1 MDRREFIKKL
11 GLGGAA
17 VGTAAIVGCKGG
29 SQGEAG
35 GSLSDVPKGQMA
47 LRENHNSGDKVSIL
61 GYGCMRWPTKKGAD
75 GKEVMDQERI
85 NELVDTALE
94 YGVNYFD
101 TSPVYCQGQSE
112 HATGIALSRHPRES
126 YYIATKMSNFSPDT
140 QSKEGS
146 IAMYQ
151 NSLKELQ
158 TDYIDYMLLHA
169 VGGSMEEFQTRFV
182 ENGILDY
189 LMAER
194 EAGRVRNL
202 GFSFHGQQ
210 SVFDEMMALH
220 DTVHWDFVQIQM
232 NYLDWYHANEMNS
245 FNVDA
250 SYLYDEL
257 TKRDIPVVI
266 MEPLLGGRLSKVNG
280 SVLRMLKAKEPDR
293 TAASWAFR
301 YCGSYPNVLT
311 ALSGMTYMEH
321 LVDNLHSYCPLKPL
335 TEEERSFLEDDVAN
349 EILKYPA
356 IPCTA
361 CQYCMPCPYG
371 LDIPGIFA
379 HYNKCINEGTMP
391 SSTQDPEY
399 QKLRRAFLIGYDR
412 SVPKLR
418 QANHCIECCRC
429 LEHCP
434 QKIEIPT
441 EMHKIDEYVEKLKQ
455 GLEL

>member
-11 GLGGAA
+11 GLGSAA
-17 VGTAAIVGCKGG
+17 VGTAAVVGCKGG
-29 SQGEAG
+29 SQEEVGH
-35 GSLSDVPKGQMA
+35 SLQDVPKGQMT

-61 GYGCMRWPTKKGAD
+61 GYGCMRWPTKKGKD
-75 GKEVMDQERI
+75 GNEEMDQEQI
-85 NELVDTALE
+85 NRLIDTALE

-112 HATGIALSRHPRES
+112 RATGMALSRHPRES

-140 QSKEGS
+140 QSKEAS
-146 IAMYQ
+146 IAMYK

-158 TDYIDYMLLHA
+158 TDYLDYMLLHA
-169 VGGSMEEFQTRFV
+169 VGGSMEDYQKRFV
-182 ENGILDY
+182 DNGILDY
-189 LMAER
+189 LMEER
-194 EAGRVRNL
+194 KAGRIRNL

-210 SVFDEMMALH
+210 SVFDAMMELH

-232 NYLDWYHANEMNS
+232 NYLDWFHANEMNS

-280 SVLRMLKAKEPDR
+280 SVLRMLKSKEPDR

-321 LVDNLHSYCPLKPL
+321 LVDNLHSFCPLKPL
-335 TEEERSFLEDDVAN
+335 TDEERSYLEDDVAN
-349 EILKYPA
+349 EILKYPT

-379 HYNKCINEGTMP
+379 HYNKCINEGLMP
-391 SSTQDPEY
+391 SSTQDSDY
-399 QKLRRAFLIGYDR
+399 QKLRKAFLVGYDR

-434 QKIEIPT
+434 QKIEIPN

>member
-17 VGTAAIVGCKGG
+17 VGAAAVVGCKGG

-35 GSLSDVPKGQMA
+35 SSLSDVPKGKMA

-61 GYGCMRWPTKKGAD
+61 GYGCMRWPTKKGKD
-75 GKEVMDQERI
+75 GKDELDQERI

-101 TSPVYCQGQSE
+101 TSPVYCQGMSE

-140 QSKEGS
+140 QTKEAS
-146 IAMYQ
+146 IAMYE

-169 VGGSMEEFQTRFV
+169 IGGSMEEYQKRFV
-182 ENGILDY
+182 DTGILDY
-189 LMAER
+189 LMNER

-220 DTVHWDFVQIQM
+220 DTIHWDFVQIQM
-232 NYLDWYHANEMNS
+232 NYLDWYHANEINS

-280 SVLRMLKAKEPDR
+280 SVLRLLKAKEPDQ

-321 LVDNLHSYCPLKPL
+321 LVDNLHTYCPLKPL
-335 TEEERSFLEDDVAN
+335 TEEERSYLEDEVAN
-349 EILKYPA
+349 EILKYPT
-356 IPCTA
+356 IPCTS

-379 HYNKCINEGTMP
+379 HYNKCINEGLMP

-434 QKIEIPT
+434 QKIEIPN

>member
-1 MDRREFIKKL
+1 M
-11 GLGGAA
+11 
-17 VGTAAIVGCKGG
+17 T
-29 SQGEAG
+29 
-35 GSLSDVPKGQMA
+35 

-61 GYGCMRWPTKKGAD
+61 GYGCMRWPTKKGKD
-75 GKEVMDQERI
+75 GNEEMDQEQI
-85 NELVDTALE
+85 NRLIDTALE

-112 HATGIALSRHPRES
+112 RATGIALSRHPRES

-140 QSKEGS
+140 QSKEAS
-146 IAMYQ
+146 IAMYK

-158 TDYIDYMLLHA
+158 TDYLDYMLLHS
-169 VGGSMEEFQTRFV
+169 VGGSMEDYHKRFV
-182 ENGILDY
+182 DNGILDY
-189 LMAER
+189 LMEER
-194 EAGRVRNL
+194 KAGRIRNL

-210 SVFDEMMALH
+210 SVFDAMMELH

-232 NYLDWYHANEMNS
+232 NYLDWFHANEMNS

-321 LVDNLHSYCPLKPL
+321 LVDNLHSFCPLKPL
-335 TEEERSFLEDDVAN
+335 TDEERSYLEDDVAN
-349 EILKYPA
+349 EILKYPT

-379 HYNKCINEGTMP
+379 HYNKCINEGLMP
-391 SSTQDPEY
+391 SSTQDPDY
-399 QKLRRAFLIGYDR
+399 QKLRKAFLVGYDR

-434 QKIEIPT
+434 QKIEIPN

>member
-1 MDRREFIKKL
+1 M
-11 GLGGAA
+11 
-17 VGTAAIVGCKGG
+17 T
-29 SQGEAG
+29 
-35 GSLSDVPKGQMA
+35 

-61 GYGCMRWPTKKGAD
+61 GYGCMRWPTKKGKD
-75 GKEVMDQERI
+75 GNEEMDQEQI
-85 NELVDTALE
+85 NRLIDTALE

-112 HATGIALSRHPRES
+112 RATGIALSRHPRES

-140 QSKEGS
+140 QSKEAS
-146 IAMYQ
+146 IAMYK

-158 TDYIDYMLLHA
+158 TDYLDYMLLHA
-169 VGGSMEEFQTRFV
+169 VGGSMEDYQKRFV
-182 ENGILDY
+182 DNGILDY
-189 LMAER
+189 LMEER
-194 EAGRVRNL
+194 KAGRIRNL

-210 SVFDEMMALH
+210 SVFDAMMELH
-220 DTVHWDFVQIQM
+220 DTIHWDFVQIQM
-232 NYLDWYHANEMNS
+232 NYLDWFHANEMNS

-250 SYLYDEL
+250 SYLYGEL

-321 LVDNLHSYCPLKPL
+321 LVDNLHSFCPLKPL
-335 TEEERSFLEDDVAN
+335 TDEERSYLEDDVAN
-349 EILKYPA
+349 EILKYPT

-379 HYNKCINEGTMP
+379 HYNKCINEGLMP
-391 SSTQDPEY
+391 SSTQDPDY
-399 QKLRRAFLIGYDR
+399 QKLRKAFLVGYDR

-434 QKIEIPT
+434 QKIEIPN

>member
-1 MDRREFIKKL
+1 MAENTDFIIKVNEVTKDYGKFQAL
-11 GLGGAA
+11 KSMSF
-17 VGTAAIVGCKGG
+17 T
-29 SQGEAG
+29 
-35 GSLSDVPKGQMA
+35 VPKGQMT

-61 GYGCMRWPTKKGAD
+61 GYGCMRWPTKKGKD
-75 GKEVMDQERI
+75 GNEEMDQEQI
-85 NELVDTALE
+85 NRLIDTALE

-112 HATGIALSRHPRES
+112 RATGIALSRHPRES

-140 QSKEGS
+140 QSKEAS
-146 IAMYQ
+146 IAMYK

-158 TDYIDYMLLHA
+158 TDYLDYMLLHA
-169 VGGSMEEFQTRFV
+169 VGGSMEDYQKRFV
-182 ENGILDY
+182 DNGILDY
-189 LMAER
+189 LMEER
-194 EAGRVRNL
+194 KAGRIRNL

-210 SVFDEMMALH
+210 SVFDAMMELH

-232 NYLDWYHANEMNS
+232 NYLDWFHANEMNS

-321 LVDNLHSYCPLKPL
+321 LVDNLHSFCPLKPL
-335 TEEERSFLEDDVAN
+335 TDEERSYLEDDVAN
-349 EILKYPA
+349 EILKYPT

-379 HYNKCINEGTMP
+379 HYNKCINEGLMP
-391 SSTQDPEY
+391 SSTQDPDY
-399 QKLRRAFLIGYDR
+399 QKLRKAFLVGYDR

-434 QKIEIPT
+434 QKIEIPN